1 MSDFAKEILPVS
13 LEEEM
18 RKSYLDYAMS
28 VIIGRALPDICDG
41 LKPVHRRV
49 LYAMNELHN
58 DWNKAYKKSARIVG
72 DVIGKYHPHGDS
84 AVYDTIVRMAQTF
97 SLRYPLIDGQGNFGS
112 IDGDAPAAMRYTEV
126 RLAKIAHELLADIDK
141 ETVDFIPNYDNS
153 EKEPVVLP
161 SRIPNLLING
171 SAGIA
176 VGMATNIPTHNLGE
190 VIDAVLALA
199 KNPNI
204 SIDDLIHYVSGPDF
218 PTAGIINGR
227 QGLYEAYRSGRGRA
241 VVRASCKI
249 ESANKGEQERIVI
262 EELPY
267 TVNKAQL
274 LEKIADLVKEKRI
287 EGISELRDETDK
299 EGMRVVIELKRR
311 ENSEIILNNL
321 YKHTKMQTTFSINMV
336 ALQEGQP
343 KLFNLKEILEAFLRH
358 RRNVVT
364 RRTVFELRKAKEK
377 AHILEGQAVA
387 LANID
392 EVIALIKSSQTSAD
406 AKRALMGRAWKPGA
420 VTQLLEKADSVI
432 SKPDTLPAEFGL
444 HDDGYHL
451 SAQQAQAILDLKLHR
466 LTALEQDKIVSD
478 YEELIALILELLEI
492 LSNPD
497 RLMKVICDELKDI
510 KKQYGDERRTKIVD
524 QSVDMDE
531 EDLIPEEDIVLTISH
546 SGYAKIQ
553 APDHYRAQR
562 RGGRGKA
569 ATTVKEEDF
578 IEMMFVASTHDT
590 LLCFSNLGQLYW
602 LKVYKLPRAGRVA
615 RGKPMVNLLN
625 LGDGERITAILP
637 VRAYADGLYIT
648 MATEEG
654 IIKRTPLNAFSRPR
668 SNGIRAISLKSGDK
682 MIGAVLTDGTNDI
695 MLFNDNG
702 RAIRFKESDVRSVGR
717 TARGVKG
724 MRLRGK
730 AKIISLICLPE
741 RDKEKIKILTATEN
755 GYGKRTYAKAF
766 STKRRGGLGMIAIR
780 TSERNGKAIGAL
792 PFVEDDEVMLITNQG
807 ILIRTRVSTISTVGR
822 NTQGVRLIRLDKNR
836 KLSEIVRIEKDAEK
850 ESPLATAIKTT
861 PPRK

>member
-13 LEEEM
+13 LEKEM

-49 LYAMNELHN
+49 LYAMSVLHN

-112 IDGDAPAAMRYTEV
+112 IDGDSPAAMRYTEV

-141 ETVDFIPNYDNS
+141 ETVDFISNYDNS

-161 SRIPNLLING
+161 SRVPNLLVNG

-176 VGMATNIPTHNLGE
+176 VGMATNIPTHNLNE

-199 KNPNI
+199 KNSNI
-204 SIDDLIHYVSGPDF
+204 SIDDLIRYIPGPDF

-227 QGLYEAYRSGRGRA
+227 EGIYEAYRSGRGRA
-241 VVRASCKI
+241 VMRAKCKL
-249 ESANKGEQERIVI
+249 EPVNKGEQERIII

-267 TVNKAQL
+267 AVNKAQL

-364 RRTVFELRKAKEK
+364 RRTVFELRKAKDK
-377 AHILEGQAVA
+377 AHLLEGLAVA

-392 EVIALIKSSQTSAD
+392 EVIALIKRSQTSAE
-406 AKRALMGRAWKPGA
+406 AKRAMLGQVWKPGA
-420 VTQLLEKADSVI
+420 VMQLLEKADSLI
-432 SKPDTLPAEFGL
+432 SKPDTLAEEFGL
-444 HDDGYHL
+444 HEDGYHL
-451 SAQQAQAILDLKLHR
+451 SEQQAQAILDLKLHR

-478 YEELIALILELLEI
+478 YEELVALILSLLTI
-492 LSNPD
+492 LSDPD
-497 RLMKVICDELKDI
+497 RLMKVICDELKAI
-510 KKQYGDERRTKIVD
+510 KKQYGDERRTIITD
-524 QSVDMDE
+524 QSVDMDD
-531 EDLIPEEDIVLTISH
+531 EDLIPEEDMMLTISH
-546 SGYAKIQ
+546 AGYAKIQ
-553 APDHYRAQR
+553 PPDHYRAQH
-562 RGGRGKA
+562 RGGRGKT
-569 ATTVKEEDF
+569 ATSVKEKDF

-602 LKVYKLPRAGRVA
+602 LKVYKLPRAGRTA

-625 LGDGERITAILP
+625 LGEGERITAILP
-637 VRAYADGLYIT
+637 VKSYAEGLYIT
-648 MATEEG
+648 MATEKG
-654 IIKRTPLNAFSRPR
+654 VIKRTPLKAFSRPR
-668 SNGIRAISLKSGDK
+668 SNGIRAISLRSGDK
-682 MIGAVLTDGTNDI
+682 MIAAVLTDGASEI
-695 MLFNDNG
+695 MLFSNVG
-702 RAIRFKESDVRSVGR
+702 HAVRFRETDIRSVGR
-717 TARGVKG
+717 TARGVRG
-724 MRLRGK
+724 MRLREE
-730 AKIISLICLPE
+730 AKLISLICLSE
-741 RDKEKIKILTATEN
+741 RDKEKVKILVASEN
-755 GYGKRTYAKAF
+755 GFGKRTYAKAF
-766 STKRRGGLGMIAIR
+766 TTKKRGGVGTISIK
-780 TSERNGKAIGAL
+780 TSERNGMVVGAL
-792 PFVEDDEVMLITNQG
+792 PFAKDDEIMLITNQG
-807 ILIRTRVSTISTVGR
+807 VLVRTPVSTIATVGR
-822 NTQGVRLIRLDKNR
+822 NTQGVRLIRLDKNT
-836 KLSEIVRIEKDAEK
+836 KLSEIVRIEKEQ
-850 ESPLATAIKTT
+850 P
-861 PPRK
+861 

>member
-1 MSDFAKEILPVS
+1 MPDFAKEILPVS
-13 LEEEM
+13 LEAEM

-49 LYAMNELHN
+49 LYAMHELHN

-72 DVIGKYHPHGDS
+72 DVIGKYHPHGDN

-141 ETVDFIPNYDNS
+141 ETVDFVPNYDNS

-161 SRIPNLLING
+161 SRVPNLLVNG

-199 KNPNI
+199 KNPDI
-204 SIDDLIHYVSGPDF
+204 SIDDLIRYIPGPDF
-218 PTAGIINGR
+218 PTAAIINGR
-227 QGLYEAYRSGRGRA
+227 EGLHEAYRSGRGRA
-241 VVRASCKI
+241 VMRAKCKI
-249 ESANKGEQERIVI
+249 ESVKKGEHERIII

-267 TVNKAQL
+267 AVNKAQL

-321 YKHTKMQTTFSINMV
+321 YKHTKMQSTFSINMV
-336 ALQEGQP
+336 ALQQGQP

-358 RRNVVT
+358 RRDVVT
-364 RRTVFELRKAKEK
+364 KRTVFELRKAKDK
-377 AHILEGQAVA
+377 AHLLEGLAVA

-420 VTQLLEKADSVI
+420 VMQLMEKADAVI

-444 HDDGYHL
+444 HEDGYHL
-451 SAQQAQAILDLKLHR
+451 SEQQAQAILDLKLHR

-478 YEELIALILELLEI
+478 YEELIALILDLLEI

-497 RLMKVICDELKDI
+497 RLMKVICDELRDI
-510 KKQYGDERRTKIVD
+510 KKQYGDERRTQIVD

-531 EDLIPEEDIVLTISH
+531 EDLITEEDMMLTISH
-546 SGYAKIQ
+546 AGYAKIQ
-553 APDHYRAQR
+553 PPDHYRAQR

-569 ATTVKEEDF
+569 ATAVKEEDF

-602 LKVYKLPRAGRVA
+602 LKVYKLPRAGRIA
-615 RGKPMVNLLN
+615 RGKPLVNLLK
-625 LGDGERITAILP
+625 LGEDERITTILP
-637 VRAYADGLYIT
+637 IESYAEGLYIT
-648 MATEEG
+648 MATERG
-654 IIKRTPLNAFSRPR
+654 IIKRTPLTAFSRPR
-668 SNGIRAISLKSGDK
+668 SNGIRAINLKAGDK
-682 MIGAVLTDGTNDI
+682 MIGAVLTDGAREI
-695 MLFNDNG
+695 MLFSDVG
-702 RAIRFKESDVRSVGR
+702 RAVRFKESDIRSMGR
-717 TARGVKG
+717 IARGVIG
-724 MRLRGK
+724 MRLREG
-730 AKIISLICLPE
+730 AKIISLICLS
-741 RDKEKIKILTATEN
+741 EKDEAQTKVLVATEN
-755 GYGKRTYAKAF
+755 GYGKRTYAKEF
-766 STKRRGGLGMIAIR
+766 STKRRGGMGTISIK
-780 TSERNGKAIGAL
+780 TSTRNGKVIGAL
-792 PFVEDDEVMLITNQG
+792 PFAEDDEIMLITDKG
-807 ILIRTRVSTISTVGR
+807 VLVRTRVSTISTVSR
-822 NTQGVRLIRLDKNR
+822 NTQGVRLIRLDDNA
-836 KLSEIVRIEKDAEK
+836 KLSEIVRIDK
-850 ESPLATAIKTT
+850 E
-861 PPRK
+861 

>member
-1 MSDFAKEILPVS
+1 MPDFAKEILPVS

-58 DWNKAYKKSARIVG
+58 DWNKPYKKSARIVG

-97 SLRYPLIDGQGNFGS
+97 SLRYPLVDGQGNFGS

-126 RLAKIAHELLADIDK
+126 RLSKIAHELLADIDK

-153 EKEPVVLP
+153 EKEPVILP
-161 SRIPNLLING
+161 SRIPNLLVNG

-176 VGMATNIPTHNLGE
+176 VGMATNIPTHNLNE

-199 KNPNI
+199 SNPDI
-204 SIDDLIHYVSGPDF
+204 SIDDLIHYVPGPDF

-227 QGLYEAYRSGRGRA
+227 EGLYEAYRSGRGRA
-241 VVRASCKI
+241 VVRARCKI
-249 ESANKGEQERIVI
+249 EETKKGDQERII
-262 EELPY
+262 IDQLPY
-267 TVNKAQL
+267 TVNKARL

-311 ENSEIILNNL
+311 ENSQIILNNL
-321 YKHTKMQTTFSINMV
+321 YKHTNMQTTFSINMV
-336 ALQEGQP
+336 ALKEGQP
-343 KLFNLKEILEAFLRH
+343 KRFNLKEILVAFLRH

-364 RRTVFELRKAKEK
+364 RRTVYELRKAKEK
-377 AHILEGQAVA
+377 AHTLEGLAVA

-392 EVIALIKSSQTSAD
+392 EVILLIKNSQTSAE
-406 AKRALMGRAWKPGA
+406 AKRALMARAWKPGA
-420 VTQLLEKADSVI
+420 VTQLLEKADAVI
-432 SKPDTLPAEFGL
+432 SKPDTLAAEFGL

-451 SAQQAQAILDLKLHR
+451 SNQQAQAILDLRLHR

-478 YEELIALILELLEI
+478 YEGLIALILKLLAI

-497 RLMKVICDELKDI
+497 RLIKVICDELKEI
-510 KKQYGDERRTKIVD
+510 KKQYGDERRTKIID

-531 EDLIPEEDIVLTISH
+531 EDLIPEEDVILTISH
-546 SGYAKIQ
+546 AGYAKIQ
-553 APDHYRAQR
+553 VPDQYQAQR
-562 RGGRGKA
+562 RGGRGKT
-569 ATTVKEEDF
+569 ATAVREEDF
-578 IEMMFVASTHDT
+578 IEMMFVANSHDT

-602 LKVYKLPRAGRVA
+602 LKVYKLPRAGRTA
-615 RGKPMVNLLN
+615 RGKPMVNILN
-625 LGDGERITAILP
+625 LGEGERITAILP
-637 VRAYADGLYIT
+637 IKSYADGWYIT
-648 MATEEG
+648 MATEQG

-668 SNGIRAISLKSGDK
+668 SNGIRAINLQSGDK
-682 MIGAVLTDGTNDI
+682 MIGAVLTDGSNDI
-695 MLFNDNG
+695 MLFSNMG
-702 RAIRFKESDVRSVGR
+702 QAIRFQESEVRSVGR
-717 TARGVKG
+717 NARGVRG
-724 MRLRGK
+724 MRLRDD

-741 RDKEKIKILTATEN
+741 QNKEQIKILVATEN
-755 GYGKRTYAKAF
+755 GYGKRTQAKAF
-766 STKRRGGLGMIAIR
+766 MVKHRGGLGIISIKTNA
-780 TSERNGKAIGAL
+780 RNGKVIGAI
-792 PFVEDDEVMLITNQG
+792 PFAKDDEVILITNQG
-807 ILIRTRVSTISTVGR
+807 VLVRTKVSTISTVGR
-822 NTQGVRLIRLDKNR
+822 NTQGVRLIKLDAKR
-836 KLSEIVRIEKDAEK
+836 KLSEIVRIEKSVEH
-850 ESPLATAIKTT
+850 
-861 PPRK
+861 

>member
-1 MSDFAKEILPVS
+1 MPDFAKEILPVS
-13 LEEEM
+13 LEAEM

-49 LYAMNELHN
+49 LYAMHELHN

-72 DVIGKYHPHGDS
+72 DVIGKYHPHGDN

-141 ETVDFIPNYDNS
+141 ETVDFVPNYDNS

-161 SRIPNLLING
+161 SRVPNLLVNG

-199 KNPNI
+199 KNPDI
-204 SIDDLIHYVSGPDF
+204 SIDDLIHHIPGPDF
-218 PTAGIINGR
+218 PTAAIINGR
-227 QGLYEAYRSGRGRA
+227 AGLYEAYRSGRGRA
-241 VVRASCKI
+241 VMRAKCKI
-249 ESANKGEQERIVI
+249 EQVKKGDYERIII

-267 TVNKAQL
+267 AVNKAQL
-274 LEKIADLVKEKRI
+274 LEKIADLIKEKRI

-321 YKHTKMQTTFSINMV
+321 YKHTKMQSTFSINMV
-336 ALQEGQP
+336 ALQQGQP

-358 RRNVVT
+358 RRDVVT
-364 RRTVFELRKAKEK
+364 KRTVFELRKAKDK
-377 AHILEGQAVA
+377 AHLLEGLAVA

-406 AKRALMGRAWKPGA
+406 AKRALIGQAWKPGA
-420 VTQLLEKADSVI
+420 VMQLMERADAVI
-432 SKPDTLPAEFGL
+432 SKPDTLSEEFGL
-444 HDDGYHL
+444 HEDGYHL
-451 SAQQAQAILDLKLHR
+451 SEQQAQAILDLRLHR
-466 LTALEQDKIVSD
+466 LTALEQDKIVAD
-478 YEELIALILELLEI
+478 YEELIALILDLLEI
-492 LSNPD
+492 LSNPN

-531 EDLIPEEDIVLTISH
+531 EDLITEEDMMLTISH
-546 SGYAKIQ
+546 AGYAKIQ
-553 APDHYRAQR
+553 PPDHYRAQR

-569 ATTVKEEDF
+569 ATSVKEEDF

-602 LKVYKLPRAGRVA
+602 LKVYKLPRAGRTA
-615 RGKPMVNLLN
+615 RGKPLVNLLK
-625 LGDGERITAILP
+625 LGEGERITTILP
-637 VRAYADGLYIT
+637 IKSYDEGLYIT
-648 MATEEG
+648 MATQKG
-654 IIKRTPLNAFSRPR
+654 IIKRTALTEFSRPR
-668 SNGIRAISLKSGDK
+668 SNGIRAINLKDGDK
-682 MIGAVLTDGTNDI
+682 MIGAVLTDGAKEI
-695 MLFNDNG
+695 MLFSDVG
-702 RAIRFKESDVRSVGR
+702 RAVRFKEADIRSMGR
-717 TARGVKG
+717 VARGVIG
-724 MRLRGK
+724 MRLRDG
-730 AKIISLICLPE
+730 AKIISLICLSE
-741 RDKEKIKILTATEN
+741 QDKEQVKVLVATEN
-755 GYGKRTYAKAF
+755 GYGKRTYAKEF
-766 STKRRGGLGMIAIR
+766 STKKRGCMGMISIK
-780 TSERNGKAIGAL
+780 TSARNGKVIGAL
-792 PFVEDDEVMLITNQG
+792 PFSRNDEIMLITNKG
-807 ILIRTRVSTISTVGR
+807 VLVRTKVSNVSTVSR
-822 NTQGVRLIRLDKNR
+822 NTQGVRLIRLDDNA
-836 KLSEIVRIEKDAEK
+836 KLSEIVRIDK
-850 ESPLATAIKTT
+850 E
-861 PPRK
+861 

>member
-1 MSDFAKEILPVS
+1 MSKPDFAKEILPVS
-13 LEEEM
+13 LEAEM

-49 LYAMNELHN
+49 LYAMHELHN

-72 DVIGKYHPHGDS
+72 DVIGKYHPHGDN

-141 ETVDFIPNYDNS
+141 ETVDFVPNYDNS

-161 SRIPNLLING
+161 SRVPNLLVNG

-199 KNPNI
+199 KNPDI
-204 SIDDLIHYVSGPDF
+204 SIDDLIHHVPGPDF

-227 QGLYEAYRSGRGRA
+227 EGLHEAYRSGRGRA
-241 VVRASCKI
+241 VIRAKCKI
-249 ESANKGEQERIVI
+249 EPLKNGDHERIII

-267 TVNKAQL
+267 AVNKARL

-364 RRTVFELRKAKEK
+364 RRTVFELRKAKDK
-377 AHILEGQAVA
+377 AHILEGLAVA

-406 AKRALMGRAWKPGA
+406 AKRALLRQAWKPGA
-420 VTQLLEKADSVI
+420 VIQLLEKADSVI
-432 SKPDTLPAEFGL
+432 SKPDTLAEEFGL
-444 HDDGYHL
+444 HEDGYHL
-451 SAQQAQAILDLKLHR
+451 SEQQAQAILDLRLHR
-466 LTALEQDKIVSD
+466 LTALEQDKIIAD
-478 YEELIALILELLEI
+478 YEELIALILDLLEI

-497 RLMKVICDELKDI
+497 RLLKVICDELKDI

-531 EDLIPEEDIVLTISH
+531 EDLITEEDMMLTISH
-546 SGYAKIQ
+546 AGYAKIQ
-553 APDHYRAQR
+553 PPDHYRAQR
-562 RGGRGKA
+562 RGGRGKT
-569 ATTVKEEDF
+569 ATSVKEEDF

-602 LKVYKLPRAGRVA
+602 LKVYKLPRAGRTA
-615 RGKPMVNLLN
+615 RGKPLVNLLN
-625 LGDGERITAILP
+625 LGESERITTILP
-637 VRAYADGLYIT
+637 IKSYAEGLYIT
-648 MATEEG
+648 MATEKG
-654 IIKRTPLNAFSRPR
+654 IVKRTPLTEFSRPR
-668 SNGIRAISLKSGDK
+668 SNGIRAINLKDGDK
-682 MIGAVLTDGTNDI
+682 MIGAVLTDGAKEI
-695 MLFNDNG
+695 MLFSDVG
-702 RAIRFKESDVRSVGR
+702 RAVRFKEADIRSVGR
-717 TARGVKG
+717 VARGVIG
-724 MRLRGK
+724 MRLREE
-730 AKIISLICLPE
+730 ARVISLICLSE
-741 RDKEKIKILTATEN
+741 EDKDKVKVLVATEN
-755 GYGKRTYAKAF
+755 GYGKRTYAKEF
-766 STKRRGGLGMIAIR
+766 STKKRGCRGMISIK
-780 TSERNGKAIGAL
+780 TSTRNGKVIGAL
-792 PFVEDDEVMLITNQG
+792 PFSKNDEIMLITNKG
-807 ILIRTRVSTISTVGR
+807 VLVRTKVSTVSTVSR
-822 NTQGVRLIRLDKNR
+822 NTQGVRLIRLDNNA
-836 KLSEIVRIEKDAEK
+836 KLSEIVRIDK
-850 ESPLATAIKTT
+850 E
-861 PPRK
+861 

>member
-84 AVYDTIVRMAQTF
+84 AVYDTIVRMAQDF

-161 SRIPNLLING
+161 SRVPNLLVNG

-176 VGMATNIPTHNLGE
+176 VGMATNIPTHNLAE

-199 KNPNI
+199 KNSEI
-204 SIDDLIHYVSGPDF
+204 SIDDLIRHIPGPDF

-227 QGLYEAYRSGRGRA
+227 EGLYEAYRSGRGRA
-241 VVRASCKI
+241 VMRASCKI
-249 ESANKGEQERIVI
+249 ESFNKGEQERIIV

-267 TVNKAQL
+267 AVNKAQL

-311 ENSEIILNNL
+311 ENSSIILNNL

-364 RRTVFELRKAKEK
+364 RRTVYELRKAKEK

-406 AKRALMGRAWKPGA
+406 AKRALMERAWKPGA

-432 SKPDTLPAEFGL
+432 SKPDTLSDEFGL
-444 HDDGYHL
+444 RDDGYYL
-451 SAQQAQAILDLKLHR
+451 SAVQAQAILDLKLHR

-478 YEELIALILELLEI
+478 YEELITLILELLEI

-531 EDLIPEEDIVLTISH
+531 EDLIPEEDMVLTISH
-546 SGYAKIQ
+546 AGYAKIQ
-553 APDHYRAQR
+553 PPDHYRAQR

-569 ATTVKEEDF
+569 ATAVKEEDF
-578 IEMMFVASTHDT
+578 VEMMFVASSHDT

-625 LGDGERITAILP
+625 LGNGERITAILP
-637 VRAYADGLYIT
+637 VKAYADGLYIT
-648 MATEEG
+648 MATEQG
-654 IIKRTPLNAFSRPR
+654 VIKRTPLNAFSRPR
-668 SNGIRAISLKSGDK
+668 SNGIRAINLKSGDK
-682 MIGAVLTDGTNDI
+682 MIGAVLTDGSNDI
-695 MLFNDNG
+695 MLFNNDG
-702 RAIRFKESDVRSVGR
+702 RAIRFKESDVRSMGR
-717 TARGVKG
+717 TARGVRG
-724 MRLRGK
+724 MRLRDK

-741 RDKEKIKILTATEN
+741 RDKDEIKILTATEN
-755 GYGKRTYAKAF
+755 GYGKRTYAKEF

-792 PFVEDDEVMLITNQG
+792 PFAEDDEMMLITDQG
-807 ILIRTRVSTISTVGR
+807 ILIRTQVSAISTVGR

-836 KLSEIVRIEKDAEK
+836 KLSEIVRIEKSAETEASLSAK
-850 ESPLATAIKTT
+850 A
-861 PPRK
+861 